1 MANKF
6 WNEFSSGSSS
16 YSHTTE
22 YDSPIALWRAAV
34 EYFEFTDDNPLQQ
47 NVHAFSQGSLV
58 SDSIDKP
65 RAMSLMA
72 LCRFI
77 GVSRNQWKKMKEGK
91 LDFTPICEKIEDV
104 IYTQKYELAASEILN
119 PNFIARDLGM
129 GDKNTLLGA
138 GAKGEHLTVSGF
150 DVSNLSLE
158 QLNVLETALIE
169 ALTPKPPGLI

>member
-1 MANKF
+1 MNKF
-6 WNEFSSGSSS
+6 WQHNSSS
-16 YSHTTE
+16 VSSSKTE
-22 YDSPIALWRAAV
+22 YATPADLWAAAC
-34 EYFEFTDDNPLQQ
+34 EYFDFVDDTPLEQ
-47 NVHAFSQGSLV
+47 NVHAFSQGVLV
-58 SDSIDKP
+58 TDTVNKP

-77 GVSRNQWKKMKEGK
+77 GLSRNEWKKIKEGK
-91 LDFTPICEKIEDV
+91 LDFTPICERIEDV
-104 IYTQKYELAASEILN
+104 IYTQKWELAASEILN

-158 QLNVLETALIE
+158 QLNVLESAIIE
-169 ALTPKPPGLI
+169 ALTPADGIKPA

>member
-1 MANKF
+1 VSNNF
-6 WNEFSSGSSS
+6 WNSSS
-16 YSHTTE
+16 SNTSANSHNTE
-22 YDSPIALWRAAV
+22 YESPHALWKAAV
-34 EYFEFTDDNPLQQ
+34 EYFEFVDENPLSQ

-58 SDSIDKP
+58 TDTVDRP

-77 GVSRNQWKKMKEGK
+77 GISRNQWKKIKEGK
-91 LDFTPICEKIEDV
+91 LDFTPVCEKIEDV
-104 IYTQKYELAASEILN
+104 IYTQKWELAASEILN

-138 GAKGEHLTVSGF
+138 GSKGEHLTVSGF

-158 QLNVLETALIE
+158 QLTVLEQALIE
-169 ALTPKPPGLI
+169 ALTPSDGVKI